1 MRYLAYYNYCWR
13 PRYPEKSGR
22 CGQRRPT
29 PAMAAKLT
37 GHVWSFAELF
47 ETVMPAKVAA

>member
-1 MRYLAYYNYCWR
+1 MVVSYFEAERVFGDEMRKPGR
-13 PRYPEKSGR
+13 SG
-22 CGQRRPT
+22 QKRPT

-37 GHVWSFAELF
+37 NHTWTFAELF

>member
-1 MRYLAYYNYCWR
+1 M
-13 PRYPEKSGR
+13 
-22 CGQRRPT
+22 
-29 PAMAAKLT
+29 AKLA